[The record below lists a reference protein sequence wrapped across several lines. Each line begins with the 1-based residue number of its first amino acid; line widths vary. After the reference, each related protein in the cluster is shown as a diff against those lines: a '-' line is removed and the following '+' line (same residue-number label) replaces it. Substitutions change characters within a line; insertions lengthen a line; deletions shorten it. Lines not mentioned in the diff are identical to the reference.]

1 MSTTWGVHV
10 HGCYGSVG
18 GMQGIQVHSSLP
30 FSCSRIPP
38 PVQPSAP
45 DLKIEL
51 TEEERE
57 RADELDEAA
66 LRRQVSVA

>member
-1 MSTTWGVHV
+1 MARLE
-10 HGCYGSVG
+10 GCRAH
-18 GMQGIQVHSSLP
+18 VHSSLP
-30 FSCSRIPP
+30 FNCVWLLP

-66 LRRQVSVA
+66 LRRQVSVASGVQQQQQSGRG